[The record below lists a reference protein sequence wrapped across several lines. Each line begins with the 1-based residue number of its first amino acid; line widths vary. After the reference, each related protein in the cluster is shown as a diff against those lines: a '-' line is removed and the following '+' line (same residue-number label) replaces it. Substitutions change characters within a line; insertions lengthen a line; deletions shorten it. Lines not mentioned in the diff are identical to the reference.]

1 MSIERKVKRDYFK
14 NRIKRMENTA
24 RRHNLICCNKKVMKF
39 NKLKSSET
47 TLCFECSVCGK
58 ETFVARKT

>member
-1 MSIERKVKRDYFK
+1 MSIKRKLKRDSFK
-14 NRIKRMENTA
+14 NRIKRMENKA
-24 RRHNLICCNKKVMKF
+24 RKQNFICCNKKAMKF

-58 ETFVARKT
+58 EAYLARKT